1 VSEKADGVDHELIF
15 GKQVIPAVLGRIVTS
30 SSRLSGLSAL
40 EVSRTLPLF
49 SVNLLGWLVAGRRG
63 VSKPDI
69 SFTI

>member
-15 GKQVIPAVLGRIVTS
+15 GEQGIPAVLGRIVTRS
-30 SSRLSGLSAL
+30 FRLSGLSAL
-40 EVSRTLPLF
+40 EASRTLPL
-49 SVNLLGWLVAGRRG
+49 LAGTYLAGFWQGAVG